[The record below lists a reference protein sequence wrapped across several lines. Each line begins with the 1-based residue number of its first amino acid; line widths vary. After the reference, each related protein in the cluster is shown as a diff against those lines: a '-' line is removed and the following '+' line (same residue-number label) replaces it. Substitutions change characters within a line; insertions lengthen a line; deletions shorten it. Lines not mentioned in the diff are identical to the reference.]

1 MPGFQMNRLVIVSA
15 GLFLILVLSGCVAPI
30 GRSTDTPNVI
40 ETIEATPPPPTSPPT
55 PEPPTPTTPAPL
67 PDPIATPAPTQTP
80 IPTPIPTP
88 VPPPPPLFL
97 EILEPAYGI
106 TVLDRSLTV
115 AGETNPGVTVT
126 VGNRRAIV
134 SNVGEFSVTASLNEG
149 INVLEVVATDS
160 FGDQLREFISVTFVM
175 PTPAPFVLLV
185 TDPLDT
191 LVVATELIEVGGR
204 TLPQATVSVNGVG
217 LGVDEDGGFSTAV
230 RLSRGVNTIEV
241 IARNTDGEELRVQ
254 RTVIYS
260 P

>member
-15 GLFLILVLSGCVAPI
+15 GLFLMLVLSGCVAPI
-30 GRSTDTPNVI
+30 GRSTNTPNVI
-40 ETIEATPPPPTSPPT
+40 ATIEATPAPTYPPT

-115 AGETNPGVTVT
+115 AGETNPSVTVT

-149 INVLEVVATDS
+149 VNVLEVVATDS
-160 FGDQLREFISVTFVM
+160 LGDQLREFISVTFVM

-185 TDPLDT
+185 DDPLDT
-191 LVVATELIEVGGR
+191 LVAATEFVAVGGR

-217 LGVDEDGGFSTAV
+217 LDVDEDGDFSTAV

-241 IARNTDGEELRVQ
+241 IARNTDGEELRIQ